1 MQIGILNKEKKEKL
15 LREVIVKIGLKQKDE
30 EDGITVEALLDSRVT
45 GWWWVQSLQRS
56 TILRWKGWIDQFIWG
71 I

>member
-1 MQIGILNKEKKEKL
+1 MMQIGILNKEKKEKL

-45 GWWWVQSLQRS
+45 GW
-56 TILRWKGWIDQFIWG
+56 
-71 I
+71 